1 MQSLALYGRFFSRA
15 FVSSLGLNPERQIKA
30 RKDFHLV
37 TGSAGFSK
45 SLRKTQ
51 GPKQWTY
58 GDDAY
63 FITRN
68 KLADVIGV
76 ADGVGGWRNYGVDPS
91 AFPKTLMTTCERMVK
106 EGRFNPRTPVKIIQ
120 ASYEEMQHQKIPL
133 VGSSTACVVSLH
145 REEHTIY
152 TANLG
157 DSGFLVI
164 RDSEVIH
171 RSVEQ
176 QHYFNTPFQLAV
188 VPPSQE
194 GQVLSDSPTM
204 ADSTSFKVEEGDI
217 LLLGTDGLFDN
228 MCEDMIVDH
237 ISKLKDHRTDIQKT
251 ANNMVED
258 ALSLSLDQ
266 DYLSP
271 FALSSIDAGINLKGG
286 KPDDIT
292 VILARVAV
300 LDT

>member
-15 FVSSLGLNPERQIKA
+15 FVTSLGLNPERQIKA

-45 SLRKTQ
+45 SLTKTQ

-68 KLADVIGV
+68 KVADVLGV

-91 AFPKTLMTTCERMVK
+91 TFPETLMTTCERMVK
-106 EGRFNPRTPVKIIQ
+106 EGRFNPRTPEKIIQ
-120 ASYEEMQHQKIPL
+120 ASYEEIQQQKLPL
-133 VGSSTACVVSLH
+133 IGSSTACIVSLH
-145 REEHTIY
+145 REDHTVY

-157 DSGFLVI
+157 DSGFLII

-188 VPPSQE
+188 VPHSQE
-194 GQVLSDSPTM
+194 GQVLSDSPAM

-237 ISKLKDHRTDIQKT
+237 ISKLKDHRADIQKT
-251 ANNMVED
+251 ANNMAEE

-271 FALSSIDAGINLKGG
+271 FSLSAIDAGINLKGG